1 VPRPERGPAGAD
13 RASPAPTVIGSGPA
27 RPSLAL
33 RFTSSVRLTK
43 DEVFGA
49 CQALA
54 DADRH
59 LVRAGCTAEADALGE
74 LFELFE
80 ERLAGDQPGS
90 GSYSMES
97 EFTQ

>member
-1 VPRPERGPAGAD
+1 
-13 RASPAPTVIGSGPA
+13 
-27 RPSLAL
+27 
-33 RFTSSVRLTK
+33 VRLTK
-43 DEVFGA
+43 DEVFAA

-59 LVRAGCTAEADALGE
+59 LVRFGCTAEAEALAE

-80 ERLAGDQPGS
+80 ERLADAQPGS
-90 GSYSMES
+90 GSYSAQPGSGSYSIES